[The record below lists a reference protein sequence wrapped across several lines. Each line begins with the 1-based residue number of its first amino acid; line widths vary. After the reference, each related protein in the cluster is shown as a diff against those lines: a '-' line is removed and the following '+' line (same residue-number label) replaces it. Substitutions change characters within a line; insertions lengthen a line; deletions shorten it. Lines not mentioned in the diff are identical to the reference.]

1 MTTFAELES
10 LVVEQ
15 TRRPEISSVTK
26 AAIRTAT
33 LRAHH
38 TDFFPRDLA
47 QGPLLYT
54 LSSIAQFYDF
64 PNISQTLLRMRSLK
78 LIHGIDAV
86 TSAPV
91 EQLEF
96 READDLFDVD
106 GNRRQHIYTL
116 VGDTLRVY
124 FSAPTG
130 AATAFFY
137 QNPQTSEAQYSSWI
151 ADTYPDELAAWAAG
165 IVFARTGFT
174 EMAQQ
179 FQELHVRPFKE
190 LLISSHLLG
199 NVS

>member
-15 TRRPEISSVTK
+15 TRRPEIPAVTK

-38 TDFFPRDLA
+38 VDFFPRDLA
-47 QGPLLYT
+47 SGPLTYT
-54 LSSIAQFYDF
+54 VSGTAQFYDF
-64 PNISQTLLRMRSLK
+64 PSVSNTLLRLRSLK
-78 LIHGIDAV
+78 LLQGND
-86 TSAPV
+86 SATGVPV

-96 READDLFDVD
+96 READDLFDQD
-106 GNRRQHIYTL
+106 GNRRPHIYTL
-116 VGDTLRVY
+116 IGDTLRVY
-124 FSAPTG
+124 FAQPTG
-130 AATAFFY
+130 VATAFYY
-137 QNPQTSEAQYSSWI
+137 QNPQVSEAQYSSWI
-151 ADTYPDELAAWAAG
+151 ADLYPDELAAWCAG

-179 FQELHVRPFKE
+179 FQELHVRPFRE

>member
-10 LVVEQ
+10 LVIEQ

-47 QGPLLYT
+47 SGPLTYA
-54 LSSIAQFYDF
+54 LSSTAQFYDF
-64 PNISQTLLRMRSLK
+64 PNISQTLLRLRSLK
-78 LIHGIDAV
+78 RSHGIDAV
-86 TSAPV
+86 TSVPG
-91 EQLEF
+91 EELEF
-96 READDLFDVD
+96 READDLFDAD
-106 GNRRQHIYTL
+106 GKRRPHIYTR
-116 VGDTLRVY
+116 VGDKLRIY
-124 FSAPTG
+124 FSVPTG